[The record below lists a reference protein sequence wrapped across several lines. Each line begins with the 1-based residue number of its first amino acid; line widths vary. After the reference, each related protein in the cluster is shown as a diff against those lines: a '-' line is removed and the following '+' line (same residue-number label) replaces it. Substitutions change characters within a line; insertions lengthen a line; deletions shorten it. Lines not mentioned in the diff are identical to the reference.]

1 MEVARMSGL
10 RRRWAALL
18 VATALTLGTGLAG
31 AQPRIPNPDTLF
43 YGVYWEPVNLDPHAI
58 TDWGSMWML
67 DNTYET
73 LVRYKTREVKGKVV
87 GTAEVQPHLAESVES
102 APDGKTFTFKLRR
115 GVKFHSGDEV
125 TADAVRYSINRML
138 TIGLGPSRLIG
149 EFIDTNSTQVVDRFT
164 VRIKLNKASPFFL
177 QLLAA
182 TNTGAIVNP
191 KTVDAQGGIQPGKP
205 NDWMSKNVDGTG
217 PFKWGAWK
225 PGESF
230 ELVANPDYW
239 QGAPK
244 LRRVVFRII
253 RDMSTQLLLLL
264 RGELDIVYRLPPDMT
279 QQLIGNPDITINRE
293 NGIGMHQIHM
303 NNRMKPF
310 DDRKVRQAV
319 LFTIDPFAINRA
331 AAFGYAVVA
340 KSALPTALEGWTGD
354 LWTYK
359 IDVGMA
365 KRLLTEAGHPDGF
378 KTEIYYN
385 AGNTERE
392 QTAVAAQAQLRKVGI
407 EAEIRSIPWPTF
419 VANFQEGKMP
429 LFILSGL
436 SLPIVE
442 DYVLS
447 TFHSKNHGARGN
459 YAFYTNRDVDRLI
472 NQLLVTLDPAK
483 RTGIIRDIQQR
494 VITDAPSA
502 WIYNSMLFYAQRK
515 WVKGWVLYP
524 SGNWY
529 FFQVQKAL

>member
-1 MEVARMSGL
+1 MKRSGHRWSAVLVVVAVLAVS
-10 RRRWAALL
+10 
-18 VATALTLGTGLAG
+18 TGLAG
-31 AQPRIPNPDTLF
+31 AQPRVPNPDTLL

-73 LVRYKTREVKGKVV
+73 LVRYKTTEVKGKVV
-87 GTAEVQPHLAESVES
+87 GTAEVQPHLAESYEVS
-102 APDGKTFTFKLRR
+102 PDGKTYTFRLRR
-115 GVKFHSGDEV
+115 GVKFHSGDEM
-125 TADAVRYSINRML
+125 TAEAVRYSINRML
-138 TIGLGPSRLIG
+138 TIGLGPSRLVA
-149 EFIDTNSTQVVDRFT
+149 EYMDTTSTQAPDRYT
-164 VRIKLNKASPFFL
+164 VRIQLKKAAPFFL

-191 KTVDAQGGIQPGKP
+191 RTVEAQGGIQAGKH
-205 NDWMSKNVDGTG
+205 NEWMARNVDGTG
-217 PFKWGAWK
+217 PFKWGPWK
-225 PGESF
+225 AGESF
-230 ELVANPDYW
+230 ELVANPEYW
-239 QGAPK
+239 QGTPK
-244 LRRVVFRII
+244 LRRIVFRII

-279 QQLIGNPDITINRE
+279 QQLIGNPDIIINRE
-293 NGIGMHQIHM
+293 NGIGMHQVWM

-310 DDRKVRQAV
+310 DNKKVRQAV
-319 LFTIDPFAINRA
+319 LYTIDPYAVNRA
-331 AAFGYAVVA
+331 AAFGYATVA
-340 KSALPTALEGWTGD
+340 KSAIPTALEAWTD
-354 LWTYK
+354 QYWPYR
-359 IDVGMA
+359 IDPGRA
-365 KRLLTEAGHPDGF
+365 KSLLTEAGYPDGF

-392 QTAVAAQAQLRKVGI
+392 QTAIAVQAQLKKVGI

-419 VANFQEGKMP
+419 VTNFQEGKMP
-429 LFILSGL
+429 LFALSGL

-447 TFHSKNHGARGN
+447 NFHSKNHGPKGN

-472 NQLLVTLDPAK
+472 NQLLVTMDSKK
-483 RTGIIRDIQQR
+483 RAAIIHAIQR
-494 VITDAPSA
+494 LVIEDAPSA

-529 FFQVQKAL
+529 FFPVQKAL

>member
-1 MEVARMSGL
+1 MKRL
-10 RRRWAALL
+10 CPRWIALVVVGILAA
-18 VATALTLGTGLAG
+18 GGGFAG

-73 LVRYKTREVKGKVV
+73 LVRYKAKEVRGKLV
-87 GTAEVQPHLAESVES
+87 GTSEVQPLLAESVETS
-102 APDGKTFTFKLRR
+102 PDGKTYTFKLRR

-125 TADAVRYSINRML
+125 TAETVRYSINRML
-138 TIGLGPSRLIG
+138 TIALGPSRLIS
-149 EFIDTNSTQVVDRFT
+149 EFIDTNSTQVTDRYT
-164 VRIKLNKASPFFL
+164 VRIRLKKAAPFFL

-191 KTVDAQGGIQPGKP
+191 RTIEAQGGITPGKH
-205 NDWMSKNVDGTG
+205 NEWLSKNVDGTG

-239 QGAPK
+239 QGPPK
-244 LRRVVFRII
+244 LRRITFRII

-293 NGIGMHQIHM
+293 NGIGMHQIWM

-310 DDRKVRQAV
+310 DNKKVRQAV
-319 LFTIDPFAINRA
+319 LYAIDPYAINRA
-331 AAFGYAVVA
+331 AAFGYATVA
-340 KSALPTALEGWTGD
+340 KSAIPTALEGWTD
-354 LWTYK
+354 KYWPYK
-359 IDVGMA
+359 IDPARA
-365 KRLLTEAGHPDGF
+365 KSLLAEAGYAEGF
-378 KTEIYYN
+378 KTELYYN

-392 QTAVAAQAQLRKVGI
+392 QTAIAAQAQLKRIGV
-407 EAEIRSIPWPTF
+407 EAEIRAIPWPTF
-419 VANFQEGKMP
+419 VTSYQDGKLPM
-429 LFILSGL
+429 FALSGL

-447 TFHSKNHGARGN
+447 NFHSKNHGARGN
-459 YAFYTNRDVDRLI
+459 YAFYTNPEVDRLI
-472 NQLLVTLDPAK
+472 NQLLVTMEPAR
-483 RTGIIRDIQQR
+483 RTEIIHSLQKLIID
-494 VITDAPSA
+494 DAPSA

-529 FFQVQKAL
+529 FYPVQKAP